1 MLSHGHWDHAGGLT
15 KALDLIVTAKG
26 CKDYCQMSINE
37 LSRFKWKGRRHVET
51 FNCKT
56 VFTWSTF
63 QCILC
68 RIFISRRE
76 RCTLLFTSWNVQVVA
91 LANQSFVNQTIT
103 DFRNQQDLFQIHSR
117 QGSWLSILQAERNH
131 PSRLNC
137 PASGKGSAFSSQQ
150 KSSLGMGTKEYKV
163 SKILLVANKII
174 STNGKVPSP
183 EELRMHGASPIV
195 TRWWR
200 KLHSSTN

>member
-1 MLSHGHWDHAGGLT
+1 MF
-15 KALDLIVTAKG
+15 
-26 CKDYCQMSINE
+26 
-37 LSRFKWKGRRHVET
+37 SR
-51 FNCKT
+51 
-56 VFTWSTF
+56 
-63 QCILC
+63 
-68 RIFISRRE
+68 
-76 RCTLLFTSWNVQVVA
+76 
-91 LANQSFVNQTIT
+91 
-103 DFRNQQDLFQIHSR
+103 
-117 QGSWLSILQAERNH
+117 LSIMQAERNH

-200 KLHSSTN
+200 KLHSSTNLNTQWIIRSFFEKFRISVLEYFIMMSIFNDNIFCSETDYFTNVSLTFSEAKLLLDNSFYVSSEIERITEYEKGFPGFFCSLYFGRISFVIDS